1 MKTKAHGYLVAPA
14 DHLNL
19 SAPRISALYNPHSKA
34 VNFAQRSAQQVLS
47 LMLWRQFCRTVF
59 AGIRDNTLGL
69 RIESNARQIIG
80 ELNQLSNLV
89 NPDTL
94 EENPRSPRGVH
105 IICFLTFLCAIL
117 MSNAEPSISMRAIHP
132 CSLKRGTGLAPF
144 WSSRA

>member
-80 ELNQLSNLV
+80 ELNQLSKFSK
-89 NPDTL
+89 PGYARGKPTL
-94 EENPRSPRGVH
+94 PARRAHYWLFDFSLRHPHVQCRAEHLYASHPFLFSEARHRSRS
-105 IICFLTFLCAIL
+105 IL
-117 MSNAEPSISMRAIHP
+117 E
-132 CSLKRGTGLAPF
+132 
-144 WSSRA
+144 

>member
-94 EENPRSPRGVH
+94 EENPRSARGVH
-105 IICFLTFLCAIL
+105 IICGFDFSLRHPHVQCR
-117 MSNAEPSISMRAIHP
+117 AEHLYASHPSLFSGARHRSRSM
-132 CSLKRGTGLAPF
+132 LE
-144 WSSRA
+144 